1 MDPGDSSLEAQGSDG
16 SNAEAASGRG
26 EQGERGRGGF
36 RGDAMD
42 FSRLGMIGKR
52 QPPSPAGGSRG
63 PLRMFSTRGS
73 HLAFGAR
80 TPVTQRN

>member
-16 SNAEAASGRG
+16 SDAEAASGRG

-52 QPPSPAGGSRG
+52 QSPSLAGGPEALSGCSPQEAPISPLG
-63 PLRMFSTRGS
+63 P
-73 HLAFGAR
+73 A
-80 TPVTQRN
+80 PP